1 MRKRLEPVFISP
13 ELTSQAFFVH
23 DTIKS
28 NCKHRMILKTAH
40 IFIKPVHRI
49 RFCNQSS
56 GLGAVDFPNL
66 TGIYKCRQIKD
77 LKVKQT
83 ETSANLKM

>member
-56 GLGAVDFPNL
+56 GLGAVDLPKL
-66 TGIYKCRQIKD
+66 TLSISVDKLRIQELNKR
-77 LKVKQT
+77 KPTQT
-83 ETSANLKM
+83 